1 MNRFSSRLNL
11 GDAKSLFGLLFVLGG
26 LTGAHLYVKAQGSG
40 YAGPLLV
47 VGHLFDLAL
56 VLALFAVCAGVGRFV
71 LGRCGFV
78 FDRPLEALLFSTA
91 IGGGLISTSILVLG
105 LLSGLQ
111 ASTLG
116 LLLLFY
122 AFLSRHDLRDLPAL
136 VVKSLSDLRTNSSA
150 LSLSIFG
157 AVALFMVSQALAPP
171 LDWDSLMYHLRVPA
185 QFLQK
190 GQIHVPADNLHTAF
204 VQLAH
209 MLYVPLLAF
218 GSASGPALVSAFF
231 ALGLG
236 LAVFGLC
243 LRFLSGPAAS
253 RSLSL
258 LWGSTLIML
267 VAITPRVDVTLAAYL
282 FLAHYALLRALSDSS
297 DHRFFFL
304 AAVLLGFAF
313 GVKYN
318 AVAYGLALSP
328 LIFWVA
334 YLRCRTL
341 AATVRPLLFFT
352 LVAIGTALPW
362 LFKNWLLLQAPL
374 YPFFAEARVEPWLVP
389 LYGGQAIGTSVNP
402 EIFAP
407 LGQVRAPFNLA
418 DFALAPGRLTVEGE
432 SANYFMNPLFLLL
445 PLWVLFLRARTV
457 NWLIVP
463 AFLYVI
469 TVVLPYPV
477 TNLRYFTPVIAP
489 LTIVAVYVVGEIF
502 AQLSHTRAA
511 QAATGL
517 FALLTIIVLLPTLG
531 AMYTW
536 VTRTATLGY
545 VAGIYSREEYLARTR
560 LFSSEPAYADITS
573 YINRHPAQNSRVL
586 MVLEARGYYFDVP
599 VIQDNRLTNWPLF
612 GQKASIQGCGSLHSA
627 GISHVL
633 VNAGALGYYISRG
646 LSPRLHRLLW
656 GSFPRFARRCLT
668 AIYQNS
674 DFVLYRVNKQT
685 KRAMR
690 PS

>member
-1 MNRFSSRLNL
+1 MNRFSSRLNF
-11 GDAKSLFGLLFVLGG
+11 GDAKSLFGLLSVLGG

-47 VGHLFDLAL
+47 VDHLFDLAL

-91 IGGGLISTSILVLG
+91 IGVGLISTSILVLG

-122 AFLSRHDLRDLPAL
+122 AFLSRNDLRNLPAL
-136 VVKSLSDLRTNSSA
+136 VVKSLADLRANSNA

-157 AVALFMVSQALAPP
+157 AVAIFMVSQALAPP

-185 QFLQK
+185 QFLGK

-218 GSASGPALVSAFF
+218 GSTSGPALVSAFF

-236 LAVFGLC
+236 LAVFGFC
-243 LRFLSGPAAS
+243 LRFLSGPTAS

-258 LWGSTLIML
+258 LWGSTLIIL

-282 FLAHYALLRALSDSS
+282 FLAHYALLRTLSGSS
-297 DHRFFFL
+297 DQRFFFL

-328 LIFWVA
+328 LILWVA

-389 LYGGQAIGTSVNP
+389 LYGGQGIGPSVNT
-402 EIFAP
+402 EIFEI
-407 LGQVRAPFNLA
+407 LRQVRAPFNLF
-418 DFALAPGRLTVEGE
+418 DLIMAPGRLAVEE
-432 SANYFMNPLFLLL
+432 EAEFYYMNPLFLFL
-445 PLWVLFLRARTV
+445 PLWGLFLRDKTL
-457 NWLIVP
+457 NWLIAP
-463 AFLYVI
+463 AVLYLI
-469 TVVLPYPV
+469 ILVLPYPA
-477 TNLRYFTPVIAP
+477 TNVRYLTPVVAP
-489 LTIVAVYVVGEIF
+489 LTIVAVHIIGEIF
-502 AQLSHTRAA
+502 VRIFSGK
-511 QAATGL
+511 AATGL
-517 FALLTIIVLLPTLG
+517 FALLTILVLLPTAG
-531 AMYTW
+531 TMYIWASQTM
-536 VTRTATLGY
+536 APNYL
-545 VAGIYSREEYLARTR
+545 AGISSREEYLASTQ
-560 LFSSEPAYADITS
+560 LFSSERAYRDLTS
-573 YINRHPAQNSRVL
+573 YINRHVPKDGRIL
-586 MVLEARGYYFDVP
+586 MIFEARGYYFNVP

-633 VNAGALGYYISRG
+633 VNTGALGYYISRG
-646 LSPRLHRLLW
+646 LNTESQYLGW
-656 GSFPRFARRCLT
+656 ETFPQFAERCL
-668 AIYQNS
+668 IPVYDRS
-674 DFVLYRVNKQT
+674 GFVLYRSANERKV
-685 KRAMR
+685 RAIELL
-690 PS
+690 